1 MLKLAMTEIIYVIL
15 HCSMHLMLH
24 FYHVY
29 VHQSCLVLPRN
40 YWEKLMF
47 EVIFL
52 KSFYPIKIDLFH
64 TLVDIVSYKLVNLEK
79 RTKQGKRKKEI
90 SLLHLGMFKHVK
102 SFNPIHSDHE
112 NGTSFFSRERVSA
125 LRYQRWWRKN
135 I

>member
-29 VHQSCLVLPRN
+29 VHQPKLPCFA
-40 YWEKLMF
+40 EKLMF

-52 KSFYPIKIDLFH
+52 KSFYPIKIELFH

-112 NGTSFFSRERVSA
+112 NEASFFSRERVSA
-125 LRYQRWWRKN
+125 LRYQR
-135 I
+135 